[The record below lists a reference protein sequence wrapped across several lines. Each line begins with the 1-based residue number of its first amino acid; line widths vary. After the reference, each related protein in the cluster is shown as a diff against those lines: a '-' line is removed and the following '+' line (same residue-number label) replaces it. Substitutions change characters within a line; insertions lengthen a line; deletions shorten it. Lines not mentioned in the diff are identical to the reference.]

1 MVPVRSC
8 RGHCDWDRRARGR
21 SVERRLEGNK
31 LFQPEG
37 TCPTGG
43 LRCRTLHKSGRAPR
57 ASADSRPAP
66 GRPPPAFGFHLPRS
80 ANPGPSH
87 HTTEQASLSTPN
99 PHRSHPTLT
108 PQPLAPATSRK
119 AEGREEPNDKTHPV
133 KVLPFNPVP
142 ETSEDSSKLLG
153 SPNQKLEP
161 TEQGPARP
169 GRWSSHFPSRQD
181 PAAIW
186 PGSTRPIR
194 QKAGRHRDRQ
204 GHWGCRRRLRQCSPS
219 AQA

>member
-1 MVPVRSC
+1 MQK
-8 RGHCDWDRRARGR
+8 WI
-21 SVERRLEGNK
+21 
-31 LFQPEG
+31 F
-37 TCPTGG
+37 
-43 LRCRTLHKSGRAPR
+43 
-57 ASADSRPAP
+57 
-66 GRPPPAFGFHLPRS
+66 
-80 ANPGPSH
+80 
-87 HTTEQASLSTPN
+87 
-99 PHRSHPTLT
+99 
-108 PQPLAPATSRK
+108 
-119 AEGREEPNDKTHPV
+119 HPV

-204 GHWGCRRRLRQCSPS
+204 GHWGCRRQFRPSSSSLASPS
-219 AQA
+219 QPPPSHHSRSRHTRRDRGASGLNLDRRLQDCWLDPRLMPGFQRSLV